1 MLICFLMNDKMDMD
15 LEWRNRE
22 KLEGIGIGETII
34 RIHCMRKK
42 SISN

>member
-1 MLICFLMNDKMDMD
+1 MLICFLMKDKMGVD
-15 LEWRNRE
+15 LEWRNCD

-42 SISN
+42 LFPI